1 MTDVVIAKIKKIVFI
16 RVGSFLAVEINGFT

>member
-1 MTDVVIAKIKKIVFI
+1 VIAKIKKIVFI